1 MNEPRFPCHHLET
14 LAALDE
20 AVARSH
26 EAPVLLFKHSLSC
39 GVSAHANEEVRAF
52 LAGADNTPL
61 CGIIVVQHARPVSN
75 AVVERFGV
83 RHESPQALL
92 LRDGRVVWHASHW
105 RVNAKTLHD
114 AVEAALADTW

>member
-1 MNEPRFPCHHLET
+1 MTQTRFPCHHLET

-20 AVARSH
+20 VVAQSH
-26 EAPVLLFKHSLSC
+26 EAPVLIFKHSLTC
-39 GVSAHANEEVRAF
+39 GASAQANDEVRAF
-52 LAGADNTPL
+52 LGGADNVPH
-61 CGIIVVQHARPVSN
+61 CGIIIVQHARPVSN
-75 AVVERFGV
+75 AVVERFGI

-114 AVEAALADTW
+114 AVEAITAET